1 MNWPK
6 KFFKKDDKD
15 KYYEERQNNRNE
27 NYEFKVQSKDIEKRK
42 IEHIQNEGFLDT
54 RLGWNKIFGHRI
66 PKHANDPTYT
76 LGGMIIFLGIVQV
89 ITGVIL
95 QQFYIPHSIAPGA
108 YESVVQIAKNV
119 DLSFVRNLHY
129 WGAQFLLIIAL
140 LHMTRVFI
148 SGAYK
153 KPRELQW
160 LTGVVLLVIIIAFSY
175 TGTVLKGDQE
185 AIEAFGHQLET
196 GKISG
201 PLNSILTLQFIPNI
215 SSLTRLF
222 ALHVT
227 VIPLLSIPVLA
238 IHLILIRLNN
248 IAIPKVKQNNK
259 IVSIVGE
266 GTSFSSHMVR
276 IFEYGAAVTVLAIIL
291 SLMSPAPLYQ
301 RGIEGIEIT
310 KPPWYL
316 IWLYPLEDIF
326 GIKAI
331 AGTSILMFVILAA
344 VPLVDRKEITDPRR
358 RKIMIVGMFVLII
371 VFSSL
376 LIAGSASPVVHHHM

>member
-1 MNWPK
+1 
-6 KFFKKDDKD
+6 
-15 KYYEERQNNRNE
+15 
-27 NYEFKVQSKDIEKRK
+27 
-42 IEHIQNEGFLDT
+42 
-54 RLGWNKIFGHRI
+54 
-66 PKHANDPTYT
+66 
-76 LGGMIIFLGIVQV
+76 
-89 ITGVIL
+89 
-95 QQFYIPHSIAPGA
+95 
-108 YESVVQIAKNV
+108 
-119 DLSFVRNLHY
+119 
-129 WGAQFLLIIAL
+129 
-140 LHMTRVFI
+140 MTRVFI

-185 AIEAFGHQLET
+185 GIEAFGHQLET

-248 IAIPKVKQNNK
+248 ITIPKVKQNNK

-266 GTSFSSHMVR
+266 GTAFSSHIVR
-276 IFEYGAAVTVLAIIL
+276 MFEYGAAITVLAIIL

-376 LIAGSASPVVHHHM
+376 LIAGLASPVVHHQM